1 MTHTTFSHETSN
13 DLSGEEQPTT
23 SKTKLPWRL
32 PHVNCEMNCV
42 LQTPARDLRG
52 LRATTAAN
60 PLAGEAKPAGERLT
74 LKELSRRA

>member
-1 MTHTTFSHETSN
+1 
-13 DLSGEEQPTT
+13 
-23 SKTKLPWRL
+23 
-32 PHVNCEMNCV
+32 MNCV